1 METTAL
7 TKPGR
12 ESPQYAHTERDIAY
26 LEMQG
31 WTRVPKPAPQDPVKE
46 RKTLKLKDKS

>member
-1 METTAL
+1 METIAL